1 LRNGTEV
8 HFEAPTS
15 AAEAAFL
22 IGALA
27 AALQLKRRSSTVA
40 RRAGAHAGQSQNQG
54 QRQRT
59 RVFAPHERDGF
70 GDEGDAFSKKDMNLS
85 I

>member
-22 IGALA
+22 IGALD
-27 AALQLKRRSSTVA
+27 AALQRRSSTVA
-40 RRAGAHAGQSQNQG
+40 RRAVAHAGQSQNQG

-70 GDEGDAFSKKDMNLS
+70 GDEGDAFSKKDVNLS